1 MIFGELTLGSLSN
14 GVKYRITT
22 EKSSFT
28 LTKSTMRRFRL
39 EASKGSAPAFT
50 CNLRYLLQSCDIKTI
65 GWGKIVVGKRF
76 AFIASGALCITT
88 KIVRIERVWE
98 GD

>member
-1 MIFGELTLGSLSN
+1 MIYGEITLGALSN
-14 GVKYRITT
+14 GVKLRITT

-28 LTKSTMRRFRL
+28 LTKHTMRRFRL
-39 EASKGSAPAFT
+39 EATKGTAPSFT

-65 GWGKIVVGKRF
+65 GWGKVVVGKMF
-76 AFIASGALCITT
+76 AFLAGDALCVTT
-88 KIVRIERVWE
+88 KILRIERVWE